1 MSDLKT
7 IRGMPDLYNE
17 SIEAI
22 SLVEKICTKVFK
34 SFNYQEFRTPIIES
48 KSLFQRSVGE
58 SSDIIQKEVYE
69 FEDKNG
75 ELLCLRPEGTAGL
88 VRALIT
94 NRITNDEIKKFYY
107 LGPMFRYERPQKGRK
122 RQFFQAGVELIGD
135 NSPKSDVEIISI
147 ASAILDELDVKTK
160 LEINYLGNS
169 ASLGKYR
176 DYLRDF
182 IAEREN
188 QFEAS
193 LFERLNKNPMRALDS
208 KDDSVKKII
217 SSAKNI
223 SEFLNNEEVKIFEE
237 TQSLLN
243 EIGIN
248 YEVNKNLVRGMDYYT
263 GTVFEF
269 TVESLGAQNAVIGGG
284 RYDDLIKELGGRQ
297 LAATGFALGIDRLA
311 EVITKRSKPKDLFI
325 GFAEDKAIG
334 YAQKIGNKIRKLNR
348 ELVVENYLGNANV
361 TKQLKKANS
370 QGFKFVMIIG
380 QEEQKTGNYRIK
392 NLSEGKEFILDEKG
406 LEELLIG

>member
-69 FEDKNG
+69 FEDRNG

-94 NRITNDEIKKFYY
+94 NGITNDEIKKFYY

-193 LFERLNKNPMRALDS
+193 LFKRLNKNPMRALDS

-334 YAQKIGNKIRKLNR
+334 YMWIFFCDVNCN
-348 ELVVENYLGNANV
+348 
-361 TKQLKKANS
+361 T
-370 QGFKFVMIIG
+370 
-380 QEEQKTGNYRIK
+380 TTT
-392 NLSEGKEFILDEKG
+392 
-406 LEELLIG
+406 

>member
-69 FEDKNG
+69 FEDRNG

>member
-1 MSDLKT
+1 M
-7 IRGMPDLYNE
+7 
-17 SIEAI
+17 
-22 SLVEKICTKVFK
+22 
-34 SFNYQEFRTPIIES
+34 
-48 KSLFQRSVGE
+48 
-58 SSDIIQKEVYE
+58 
-69 FEDKNG
+69 
-75 ELLCLRPEGTAGL
+75 
-88 VRALIT
+88 
-94 NRITNDEIKKFYY
+94 
-107 LGPMFRYERPQKGRK
+107 
-122 RQFFQAGVELIGD
+122 
-135 NSPKSDVEIISI
+135 
-147 ASAILDELDVKTK
+147 
-160 LEINYLGNS
+160 
-169 ASLGKYR
+169 
-176 DYLRDF
+176 RDF